1 MSLLAIY
8 PVMIGFTVVLSWNGI
23 SGFKKRVIA

>member
-8 PVMIGFTVVLSWNGI
+8 PVMVAFTALLTWKGI